1 MKESFMLDY
10 FMNSGLLC
18 ADEEDVKTTYS
29 GYIDEDKAKLEKLL
43 DKEQMQIV
51 IRLLSNLSTHMFI
64 MRDQEC
70 SKMFHLGI
78 KLGIEIGE
86 FNSREFED

>member
-18 ADEEDVKTTYS
+18 ADETEKTTQFS
-29 GYIDEDKAKLEKLL
+29 ENIVKDKQELQKLL
-43 DKEQMQIV
+43 DKEQMKRV
-51 IRLLSNLSTHMFI
+51 ESYASHLVWHMFAI
-64 MRDQEC
+64 REEEC

-78 KLGIEIGE
+78 KLGMEIGE
-86 FNSREFED
+86 FNNQGFEN

>member
-18 ADEEDVKTTYS
+18 ADESETKTQFSEDVIK
-29 GYIDEDKAKLEKLL
+29 DKQELEKLL
-43 DKEQMQIV
+43 DKEQMKIF
-51 IRLLSNLSTHMFI
+51 IRLLSNLTTHMFI
-64 MRDQEC
+64 LRDEEC

-78 KLGIEIGE
+78 RLGIEIK
-86 FNSREFED
+86 EFESVEDNC